1 MLIRL
6 WRRMMQRATIACC
19 SHGPWVILQRSENI
33 WCGGFVALE
42 FCRSK
47 DRPKGWPSPSWHARV
62 AVCSKCGGV
71 IDEITF
77 AEHAL
82 GDKKSVMVYPDEY
95 APLLRGCG
103 TIWDW
108 L

>member
-1 MLIRL
+1 MGLGSSCNGL
-6 WRRMMQRATIACC
+6 KMSGAAAL
-19 SHGPWVILQRSENI
+19 SHWSFFEAKRGRK
-33 WCGGFVALE
+33 GGL
-42 FCRSK
+42 
-47 DRPKGWPSPSWHARV
+47 PPSWHARV